1 MAMNF
6 DFGGGSLLFGDVGVE
21 QSVGQGVGQGDG
33 QGQGPG
39 LGPGPDASAKTS
51 ANASISYSYDGL
63 RFVSSD
69 GNSVVLEKKDRG
81 VEEPGLGYSTAHKK
95 ASLWASDEG
104 YGMNISAMMDRIEST
119 SSSRESDTSNVADDA
134 RSPAHGRTGQSQ
146 SQLWVEK
153 WRPSKFLDLVGN
165 EKNNRRILRW
175 LRQWSPAVFKEE
187 VDSEAENGGAENENY
202 DPLHRPFKRILML
215 NGPPGIGK
223 TSVAHVVAKQ
233 AGYRVAEINAS
244 DERAGSLVRDK
255 VHNTL
260 FNHSFLG
267 GAVCLVADEIDGSV
281 ESGFIKV
288 LIDIINNDKRATE
301 QYMFRRND
309 KSNRK
314 SANKKN
320 RARLLLRPIIVI
332 CNNLYAPALE
342 KLRPLCEI
350 VTLRKPSDNSI
361 RERLLHISSKEDINL
376 SIKSINELIDLSEG
390 DIRNCINNLQ
400 FQSRET
406 KSKGA
411 KDKDLNDVSGL
422 KDMSLSWFKIV
433 NEIFRKDPHKN
444 NKEQFLQLAKKIEK
458 VDNYDRVVSGCHTL
472 FPYVK
477 YSDIGLNKPSA
488 IADWLFFH
496 EQMFKSMF
504 EHNGELLRYS
514 AIVPMVFHQKFGD
527 ISNKDDQRI
536 KNSDFEQ
543 REAKKVTESIADLI
557 MKKISTHAPILASNI
572 KKKHLVFEVLPY
584 LDNMISSDISKVKD
598 IKRKQTMLKTMLDL
612 MDVFQL
618 EFLET
623 RNEVYGSKNILIVEP
638 PISKVV
644 LLEEKRINEVL
655 TKRPPNL
662 NLLLAKKE
670 EIKVKKRHF
679 EQIEKNK
686 NVSSN
691 EGPQNKKQ
699 KVTIESM
706 STPKE
711 HSVDVLKSQY
721 GVIKSNLDNEKTS
734 VNNQT
739 EVKIWVKYKEGFS
752 NAVRKKVTW
761 ETLWT

>member
-1 MAMNF
+1 MEFNF
-6 DFGGGSLLFGDVGVE
+6 NAGGGSLLFGDEAADEGM
-21 QSVGQGVGQGDG
+21 
-33 QGQGPG
+33 
-39 LGPGPDASAKTS
+39 K
-51 ANASISYSYDGL
+51 
-63 RFVSSD
+63 FVSS
-69 GNSVVLEKKDRG
+69 GGASVLLEKKAGGDAG
-81 VEEPGLGYSTAHKK
+81 ALGYSSGYKK
-95 ASLWASDEG
+95 ELWADES
-104 YGMNISAMMDRIEST
+104 YGINVSALIDKIES
-119 SSSRESDTSNVADDA
+119 SSGSGSASASNGGAEKKTVTNNEDN
-134 RSPAHGRTGQSQ
+134 S
-146 SQLWVEK
+146 LWVEK
-153 WRPSKFLDLVGN
+153 WRPSRFIDLVGN

-187 VDSEAENGGAENENY
+187 LDENQQKEEENY
-202 DPLHRPFKRILML
+202 DPFHRPNKRILML

-233 AGYRVAEINAS
+233 AGYTVAEINAS
-244 DERAGSLVRDK
+244 DERAGTLVRDK

-288 LIDIINNDKRATE
+288 LIDIIHNDKRATD
-301 QYMFRRND
+301 QYMFRRNNIK
-309 KSNRK
+309 KSG
-314 SANKKN
+314 SNKNK
-320 RARLLLRPIIVI
+320 ARLLLRPIIVI

-350 VTLRKPSDNSI
+350 VTLRKPNDNSI
-361 RERLLHISSKEDINL
+361 RERLLHICAKEKINL
-376 SIKSINELIDLSEG
+376 NIKSINELIDLSEG

-400 FQSRET
+400 FQSKET
-406 KSKGA
+406 KSKRNN
-411 KDKDLNDVSGL
+411 DSDNQDVSGL

-433 NEIFRKDPHKN
+433 NEIFKKDPHKN
-444 NKEQFLQLAKKIEK
+444 NKIQFLDLAKKIEK
-458 VDNYDRVVSGCHTL
+458 MDNYDRIVTGCHTL

-477 YSDIGLNKPSA
+477 YSDIGLSKPSA
-488 IADWLFFH
+488 MAEWLFFH

-527 ISNKDDQRI
+527 TSNKEDQRI
-536 KNSDFEQ
+536 KNVDFEQ
-543 REAKKVTESIADLI
+543 REATKVIESITELI
-557 MKKISTHAPILASNI
+557 MKKISTFAPILASNI
-572 KKKHLVFEVLPY
+572 NKKHLVFEILPY

-598 IKRKQTMLKTMLDL
+598 IKKKQTMLQNMIDLLDL
-612 MDVFQL
+612 FQL
-618 EFLET
+618 DLLET
-623 RNEVYGSKNILIVEP
+623 RNELYGSKNILVVEP

-644 LLEEKRINEVL
+644 LLDEKKINEVL

-686 NVSSN
+686 NPVTNN
-691 EGPQNKKQ
+691 ETKNKKQ
-699 KVTIESM
+699 KVTLDNLSA
-706 STPKE
+706 PKE

-721 GVIKSNLDNEKTS
+721 GVIKNNLKNEPPKTE
-734 VNNQT
+734 NA
-739 EVKIWVKYKEGFS
+739 VKIWVKYKEGFS

-761 ETLWT
+761 ETLWS